1 MADFTVP
8 KGKDY
13 TFTVKVM
20 GYESFLPQDLTT
32 LTSAKIDIIDISTS
46 VKLFTVS
53 TYTIID
59 AINGM
64 LKFTLPAVNTAA
76 MVSERGEKVDDS
88 YLKPTYQAI
97 ITITG
102 SGFTEILSIIDKVYV
117 IPVGA

>member
-1 MADFTVP
+1 MADFIIP

-20 GYESFLPQDLTT
+20 ENESFIPQDLTT
-32 LTSAKIDIIDISTS
+32 IASATIDIVNSATS

-53 TYTIID
+53 MYIVVD
-59 AINGM
+59 AVNGL

-76 MVSERGEKVDDS
+76 MISERGTKVDGY

-97 ITITG
+97 ITVTG
-102 SGFTEILSIIDKVYV
+102 SGFTEILSIVDKVYV
-117 IPVGA
+117 IPVGV